1 MDKVYGHRECKSLE
15 EVVSKKD
22 YDNRVTPIENGGTG
36 ANTSRAAEYAIC
48 NDMPEAAQ
56 AISDTHQIVYKS
68 AVGSTTRGALIYKSA
83 SALWTY
89 IAGKIRSTFGFS
101 SSNVLPV
108 ANGGT
113 GATNADT
120 ARANIGAVAKAGDT
134 ITGNVVIKK
143 TIEDATSVTVENP
156 NRKISL
162 STHAN
167 AGVYDDTNAKWVFN
181 SPKDSTDWVFNGKAQ
196 NVTGTVAVG
205 NGGTGAT
212 TWSAALTN
220 LGIRR
225 GKTATLTVGANT
237 AKTLTVTYS
246 SACGSTPI
254 VVVTPVGGSSNT
266 SVGMFTYEVYNQTTT
281 GFSIRVVTAAG
292 ASFNNAFNYIA
303 MIP

>member
-68 AVGSTTRGALIYKSA
+68 AAGSTTRGALIYSKV

-113 GATNADT
+113 GAANAET
-120 ARANIGAVAKAGDT
+120 ARTNIGAVAKSGDT
-134 ITGNVVIKK
+134 MTGNMVIEKSYV
-143 TIEDATSVTVENP
+143 DATSVTVANP
-156 NRKISL
+156 KRRISL
-162 STHAN
+162 SVHN
-167 AGVYDDTNAKWVFN
+167 NSGVYDDTNSKWVFN
-181 SPKDSTDWVFNGKAQ
+181 SPADSADWTFNGKAT
-196 NVTGTVAVG
+196 NVSGTVAVA
-205 NGGTGAT
+205 NGGTGST
-212 TWSAALTN
+212 TWSGALTN

-225 GKTATLTVGANT
+225 GKTSTLTVGANT
-237 AKTLTVTYS
+237 AKTLEVKYS
-246 SACGSTPI
+246 TTCGSIPI
-254 VVVTPVGGSSNT
+254 VVVTIAGGSSNT
-266 SVGMFTYEVYNQTTT
+266 SQGMYQYEVFNQSTA
-281 GFSIRVVTAAG
+281 GFSIRVITATG
-292 ASFNNAFNYIA
+292 ANFSGAFNYIA
-303 MIP
+303 VIP